1 MRDEQR
7 DTVNGPLRRAENGAS
22 EPVAMG
28 RAADTESGRESV
40 DVSVVLPCL
49 NEEETVATCV
59 LKARRWFESARLRG
73 EVIVV
78 DNGSTDRSRER
89 AREAGARLIDE
100 PRRGYGAAHLRGF
113 AEARG
118 GIIVMADAD
127 DTYDLSNL
135 GPLVE
140 RWWRHYNVVR
150 PHSLLG
156 YRPPAPEAVLP
167 WGASTALSYQMVP
180 VRVT

>member
-1 MRDEQR
+1 MGIEE
-7 DTVNGPLRRAENGAS
+7 AEKQPKAS
-22 EPVAMG
+22 TSPPEGMI
-28 RAADTESGRESV
+28 

-49 NEEETVATCV
+49 NEEKTVATCV
-59 LKARRWFESARLRG
+59 LKARQWFESARLRG

-89 AREAGARLIDE
+89 AREAGARVIDE
-100 PRRGYGAAHLRGF
+100 PRRGF

-118 GIIVMADAD
+118 RIIVMADAD
-127 DTYDLSNL
+127 DTYDLSDL

-140 RWWRHYNVVR
+140 RWWRHHNVVR
-150 PHSLLG
+150 PHSSLG

-167 WGASTALSYQMVP
+167 WGASTALSHQMVP
-180 VRVT
+180 VRVTWRVGSFSGAGQDP

>member
-1 MRDEQR
+1 MVKTGKPSMD
-7 DTVNGPLRRAENGAS
+7 AEL
-22 EPVAMG
+22 
-28 RAADTESGRESV
+28 

-49 NEEETVATCV
+49 NEEKTVATCV
-59 LKARRWFESARLRG
+59 QKARQWFEAARLRG

-78 DNGSTDRSRER
+78 DNGSTDGSWER
-89 AREAGARLIDE
+89 AVEAGARVIDE

-118 GIIVMADAD
+118 RVIVMADAD
-127 DTYDLSNL
+127 DTYDLSDL

-150 PHSLLG
+150 PHSPLG

-167 WGASTALSYQMVP
+167 WGASTALSHQMVP

>member
-1 MRDEQR
+1 MGIEE
-7 DTVNGPLRRAENGAS
+7 AEKQPEAS
-22 EPVAMG
+22 TNPPEG
-28 RAADTESGRESV
+28 TI

-49 NEEETVATCV
+49 NEEQTVATCV
-59 LKARRWFESARLRG
+59 LKARQWFESARLRG

-118 GIIVMADAD
+118 RVIVMADAD
-127 DTYDLSNL
+127 DTYDLSDL
-135 GPLVE
+135 GPLIE
-140 RWWRHYNVVR
+140 
-150 PHSLLG
+150 P
-156 YRPPAPEAVLP
+156 
-167 WGASTALSYQMVP
+167 LS
-180 VRVT
+180 RG